1 MSDRTRNRI
10 NAAFD
15 DELSTSPVPPS
26 LRSLSIRAAV
36 TAAPRRSV
44 QLQLVVVVATIVVI
58 ALVATFV
65 VGSHVLRSSPAPAT
79 RSGSVVPPAPRAN
92 AASAFDQAHGQM
104 VFFGGNAGPGGALN
118 ETWTFDG
125 KFWTMRH
132 PTVSPPASFDAE
144 MAYDPVHRQVVM
156 FGGSKAR
163 QTWVWSGTSWEMKH
177 PAHTPTVANGGL
189 GPAMQFDPISGK
201 VLVYGSGPD
210 GRGATWSW
218 DGSDWSLLSTSS
230 APGGIGRMF
239 SDGQSVL
246 LIAEPTAPGDAHDET
261 WQWNSSSWQRL
272 TPKVN
277 LPLIGFAD
285 GAYDPERAQLVVLS
299 SDTWTWD
306 GSTWSRQH
314 PSFQPPTPGYVAFI
328 PSLHEVVSWGDA
340 MATDD
345 NRLFGWDGSSWK
357 VLEPG
362 TVVPPATNGKGG
374 FNFTMTS
381 DQAAATVR
389 ATVKNTTPV
398 LLPTVL
404 PGGPYDA
411 HVVATVD
418 DFNIQ
423 YQSDLRDKI
432 ITFGI
437 MAANPPPGGAH
448 PSDTRVR
455 FRNAVALKYGTN
467 GYAEYYV
474 YDTTSPTSQRWLM
487 WLEPGS
493 STNSMDFNGGVYY
506 YLSSSGLTDQ
516 EFWQVANS
524 LQ

>member
-15 DELSTSPVPPS
+15 DDFASAPVPPG
-26 LRSLSIRAAV
+26 LRALSIRDAVAAP
-36 TAAPRRSV
+36 PRRSV
-44 QLQLVVVVATIVVI
+44 QPHLL
-58 ALVATFV
+58 ALVAAILTLAIIATLV
-65 VGSHVLRSSPAPAT
+65 IGSHVLRNNPVPA
-79 RSGSVVPPAPRAN
+79 GSTIPPAPRAN
-92 AASAFDQAHGQM
+92 AAVAFDQAHGAM
-104 VFFGGNAGPGGALN
+104 VIFGGNAGPGGALD

-125 KFWTMRH
+125 KHWILQH
-132 PTVSPPASFDAE
+132 PAVSPPASFGAE
-144 MAYDPVHRQVVM
+144 MTYDPVHRQVVM
-156 FGGSKAR
+156 FGGSKA
-163 QTWVWSGTSWEMKH
+163 QDTWIWSGTTWEIKH
-177 PAHTPTVANGGL
+177 PVHTPTVASGGL
-189 GPAMQFDPISGK
+189 GLAMQFDPISRT
-201 VLVYGSGPD
+201 VLVYGSSPAGQ
-210 GRGATWSW
+210 GATWSW
-218 DGSDWSLLSTSS
+218 NGSDWKLVSASST
-230 APGGIGRMF
+230 PGGIGRMF
-239 SDGQSVL
+239 SDGKSVFL
-246 LIAEPTAPGDAHDET
+246 VAEPTAPGNSRDET
-261 WQWNSSSWQRL
+261 WEWSGSSWQQL
-272 TPKVN
+272 SPKVN
-277 LPLIGFAD
+277 LPLIGFAA
-285 GAYDPERAQLVVLS
+285 GAYDPERAQLVVLT

-314 PSFQPPTPGYVAFI
+314 PSLQPPTVGYMAYM

-345 NRLFGWDGSSWK
+345 NRLFGWDGSNWN

-374 FNFTMTS
+374 FNYLMTS

-389 ATVKNTTPV
+389 ATVKNTSPV

-411 HVVATVD
+411 RVVATPD

-437 MAANPPPGGAH
+437 VAANPPPGGAH
-448 PSDTRVR
+448 AADTRVR
-455 FRNAVALKYGTN
+455 FRNAMPLKYGMP

-474 YDTTSPTSQRWLM
+474 YDTTSPISQRWLM

-493 STNSMDFNGGVYY
+493 STNPMDFNGGVYY
-506 YLSSSGLTDQ
+506 FLSATGLTDQ
-516 EFWQVANS
+516 EFWQLANS